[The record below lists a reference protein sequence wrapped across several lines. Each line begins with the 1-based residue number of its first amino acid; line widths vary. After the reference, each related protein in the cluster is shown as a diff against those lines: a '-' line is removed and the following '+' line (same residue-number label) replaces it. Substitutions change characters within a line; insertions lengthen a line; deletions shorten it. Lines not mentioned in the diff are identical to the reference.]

1 MADFSNKVIYQIYPK
16 SFKDSNGDGIGDLRG
31 VAEKLDYLKDL
42 GVDYLWLTPFF
53 VSPQR
58 DNGYDVADYR
68 NIDPMFG
75 TMEDLDNLIA
85 EGEKRNIG
93 LMFDM
98 VFNHTSTSHEWFRRA
113 LAGEKKY
120 QDYYI
125 FKEGAPDQPPTN
137 WQSKFGG
144 FAWQYVSSLGEW
156 HLDVSDVTQA
166 DLNWKNPEVREEL
179 KEVIRFWKAKG
190 VKGFRFD
197 VVNLISKPEIWEDD
211 FEGDGRKF
219 YTDGPYV
226 HEYLKELVRDTGI
239 EDYVTVGEM
248 SSTTLEHCIRYS
260 GAEEKELSMCFNFHH
275 LKVDYKDGNKW
286 ELMEPDYMELKV
298 IFEKWQMGMQR
309 GNAWNALFWCNHDQP
324 RIVSRFGNEGEYWKE
339 SAKMLAGMIHLM
351 RGTPYIYQGEEIGM
365 TNPHYTSIEQYA
377 DVESRNYYEILLNE
391 GKTKEEALEIL
402 AARSRDNSRTP
413 MQWTDERY
421 CGFSDTKPW
430 IPVSDNFEKINV
442 KKQKQDRDSIL
453 EFYKKLIML
462 RKEKEVIARGNI
474 EFMEVENAGVLAYT
488 RCLDKQKL
496 LVCCNFRDVES
507 QMEFTQEWKSGRKIL
522 GNYEENHKNNYKVL
536 TLRPYE
542 IIVLEKGE
550 E

>member
-1 MADFSNKVIYQIYPK
+1 MIYQIYPK

-125 FKEGAPDQPPTN
+125 FKEGAPDQLPTN

-144 FAWQYVSSLGEW
+144 SAWEYVSSLGKW
-156 HLDVSDVTQA
+156 YLHLFDVTQA